1 MPTDYQKMTTARLRE
16 VCRKMST
23 ARLEAK
29 MTKGS
34 TARER
39 AMATQEYG
47 RRLDQKVEVLL
58 APAPKPTEF
67 EVNIH
72 IQKLVDGAAA
82 DLSKVLT
89 RVVTEALS
97 QIKTPRP

>member
-1 MPTDYQKMTTARLRE
+1 MPTDYQKMTTSRLRE

-29 MTKGS
+29 MANGS

-47 RRLDQKVEVLL
+47 RRLDRKVEVLL
-58 APAPKPTEF
+58 APAPKPTEIT
-67 EVNIH
+67 VNIQ
-72 IQKLVDGAAA
+72 IQKLVDVAAA

-89 RVVTEALS
+89 RVVTEALG

>member
-1 MPTDYQKMTTARLRE
+1 MPTDYQKTTTARLRE
-16 VCRKMST
+16 TCRKMST

-29 MTKGS
+29 MTKGT

-47 RRLDQKVEVLL
+47 RRLDRKVEVLL
-58 APAPKPTEF
+58 APASKPSEIT
-67 EVNIH
+67 VNIQ
-72 IQKLVDGAAA
+72 IQGLVDRAAA
-82 DLSKVLT
+82 DLSEVLT
-89 RVVTEALS
+89 RVVTEALG